1 MHKDLY
7 EHAERFD
14 DFLAGVTANRELW
27 HALSRRAAAPEDL
40 TGRARAIPRTWRLL
54 VILED
59 WCGDAVNIVPVIAAL
74 VGQAPNLEMRV
85 IRRDEH
91 PALMDAHL
99 TGTSRSIPVVIL
111 LDDHFEERAWWGP
124 RPAELQRFVTGE
136 AKALSKE
143 ARYRETRRWYA
154 VDRGRSTLTELLN
167 QMDAAA

>member
-1 MHKDLY
+1 MWL
-7 EHAERFD
+7 
-14 DFLAGVTANRELW
+14 
-27 HALSRRAAAPEDL
+27 ALSNRASVPDDL
-40 TGRARAIPRTWRLL
+40 ASRARAIPRNWRLL

-74 VGQAPNLEMRV
+74 VRAAPNVAMRV
-85 IRRDEH
+85 VRRDEH

-99 TGTSRSIPVVIL
+99 TGTSRSIPVVLL
-111 LDDHFEERAWWGP
+111 LDEQFEERAWWGP

-136 AKALSKE
+136 AKALPKE

-167 QMDAAA
+167 RIDLAAAA